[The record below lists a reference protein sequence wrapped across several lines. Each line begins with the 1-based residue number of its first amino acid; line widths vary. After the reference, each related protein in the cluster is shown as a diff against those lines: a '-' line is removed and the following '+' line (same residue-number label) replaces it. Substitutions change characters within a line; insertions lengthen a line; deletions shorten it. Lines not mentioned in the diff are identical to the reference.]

1 MTKDAQGHPV
11 SGASAEA
18 IALFDQGI
26 RAFSL
31 AYGDAIGNISAAI
44 TAAPDFA
51 MAHLA
56 KAWLFGLSRDPGMV
70 ARAAGI
76 IETAAALKMNDREQ
90 SHLAALRQAVT
101 GARGA
106 AVALLDRHLMRY
118 PFDILAHELALL
130 LDLSLGRVR
139 WMRDRTARSLP
150 LWSADIPGHAAL
162 RSFHAFGLEENGD
175 YARAEDQSRAVAEA
189 EPDSYFAHHT
199 VSHVLEMTGRP
210 EDGLGWMAAREAH
223 WNSASH
229 PNRDHIWWH
238 RALYHLELG
247 QYAAALALYDGPFR
261 ASEKQL
267 AISLTHA
274 SALLWRLDTLGVDVA
289 DRWQALLPRWD
300 GHADGQCFV
309 FADLHA
315 VMAELRSG
323 NEALAER
330 RLATMRQT
338 ATNTDESAATYREV
352 GLPLTEGLI
361 AFHKGAYEEAV
372 AHLLPAR
379 FDLWRIG
386 GSAAQRDVFDW
397 TVTEAAVRGGLRDVA
412 LTNERLGLRPRS
424 HVNQRFRQRAE
435 QIAA

>member
-1 MTKDAQGHPV
+1 MTKDGQGHPV
-11 SGASAEA
+11 TGASAEA
-18 IALFDQGI
+18 VVVFDQGI

-31 AYGDAIGNISAAI
+31 ACGDAIGNLSAAI

-56 KAWLFGLSRDPGMV
+56 KAWLFALSRDPGMV
-70 ARAAGI
+70 ARAADI
-76 IETAAALKMNDREQ
+76 IETAAALQMNDRERG
-90 SHLAALRQAVT
+90 HLAALRQAAS

-106 AVALLDRHLMRY
+106 AVSLLDRHLMRY

-139 WMRDRTARSLP
+139 WMRDRTARALP
-150 LWSADIPGHAAL
+150 MWSADIPGQAAL

-199 VSHVLEMTGRP
+199 VAHVLEMTGRP
-210 EDGLGWMAAREAH
+210 EDGLGWMATREPH
-223 WNSASH
+223 WNTKSH

-247 QYAAALALYDGPFR
+247 QYDAALALYDGPFR

-274 SALLWRLDTLGVDVA
+274 SALLWRLDTLGVDVT

-300 GHADGQCFV
+300 GHADGRCFV
-309 FADLHA
+309 FADVHA

-323 NEALAER
+323 NEVLAER
-330 RLATMRQT
+330 RLATIRQT
-338 ATNTDESAATYREV
+338 AANADESAATYREV

-361 AFHKGAYEEAV
+361 AFHRGAYRPGRGPPSTRAV
-372 AHLLPAR
+372 
-379 FDLWRIG
+379 
-386 GSAAQRDVFDW
+386 
-397 TVTEAAVRGGLRDVA
+397 
-412 LTNERLGLRPRS
+412 
-424 HVNQRFRQRAE
+424 
-435 QIAA
+435 